1 MEVSPEA
8 KARLASLKRF
18 DAVFNVKVEATR
30 REDALKKE
38 HRDEEER
45 RRAAVAE
52 EERERE
58 EKGAGAPSK
67 RSHGGEPRCVE
78 EEEVASMHSV
88 VCFIT

>member
-38 HRDEEER
+38 HRDEEEM
-45 RRAAVAE
+45 RRAAAAE
-52 EERERE
+52 EERERKKERARRAKEATE
-58 EKGAGAPSK
+58 ENPDALRK
-67 RSHGGEPRCVE
+67 RKWPRC
-78 EEEVASMHSV
+78 
-88 VCFIT
+88 TQ